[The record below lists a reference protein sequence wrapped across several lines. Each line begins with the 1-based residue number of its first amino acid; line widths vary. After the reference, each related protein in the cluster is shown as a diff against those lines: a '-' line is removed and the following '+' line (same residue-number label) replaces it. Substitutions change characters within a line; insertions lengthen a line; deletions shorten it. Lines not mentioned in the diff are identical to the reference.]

1 MFVEPTCE
9 PNRFL
14 LNSLMPFGYPDTFQA
29 KPIARS
35 KWGNTTPIPPSWHQD
50 EEKKRLFGVELA
62 KNNNGF
68 EAALVVFN
76 DNANDALWASAYWI
90 GDPLVLATKDLYLK
104 NIAVQSKLL
113 DKETFA
119 ARLLT
124 MAEEKHPVSQL
135 YYMDAKD
142 RLKAME
148 LYGDTQGFFA
158 KDQPQ
163 LQINNNIV
171 NDNSLTVKYI
181 RPEEKEKTNNYE
193 ETIDEAETIEIDE
206 SLPPLDLKVKLIANS

>member
-1 MFVEPTCE
+1 
-9 PNRFL
+9 
-14 LNSLMPFGYPDTFQA
+14 MPFGQTDHFNALDYSLEA

-35 KWGNTTPIPPSWHQD
+35 KWGNTTPIPPAWHQD

-62 KNNNGF
+62 KNSNAF

-90 GDPLVLATKDLYLK
+90 GDPLVLSTKDLYLK

-119 ARLLT
+119 ARLL
-124 MAEEKHPVSQL
+124 MIAEEKHPVSQL
-135 YYMDAKD
+135 YYCDAKD
-142 RLKAME
+142 RIAALK
-148 LYGDTQGFFA
+148 LYADTMGFLN
-158 KDQPQ
+158 KEQPQ

-181 RPEEKEKTNNYE
+181 RPQEKEKAKDYE
-193 ETIDEAETIEIDE
+193 ETIEEAETIEIDDT
-206 SLPPLDLKVKLIANS
+206 LPPLDLKVKLIANS